1 MSKESRRVRIPK
13 RNVCCDNYFLFW
25 EIATSIGYL
34 QNTKHENIKQNKT
47 KQKSLD
53 LVQLDEEK
61 GEKTKWN
68 EMENN
73 VGEK

>member
-1 MSKESRRVRIPK
+1 MK
-13 RNVCCDNYFLFW
+13 
-25 EIATSIGYL
+25 TS
-34 QNTKHENIKQNKT
+34 NKT